1 MKHRLVAISWVVA
14 LLACGC
20 GGGGGGAVDAR
31 GSYDAANRTDRVYVI
46 KQVTLP
52 ATQEDVNASK
62 FEMPGSGFPVNKL
75 GALLQVMMDMLEGV
89 PVQADLDANY
99 LAGEALQVMIVRSG
113 GLTGVDDGVTGYYA
127 EVDDADDPANAA
139 NNWAGEGEFTQ
150 RGDTHKMIWTTGV
163 IDNGELVASGDAS
176 ILFTFL
182 LPMFT
187 GETPTGSEG
196 CFPVV
201 RATITED
208 SLIGAA
214 GNAVT
219 PEEFEASVLPLAARL
234 LTQAIVEDK
243 PKKSQIKAMF
253 DENDDDEVT
262 ALELAESD
270 LMATLGMP
278 DVDID
283 GDDILDHLSQG
294 ILFEAV
300 RADLLSE

>member
-1 MKHRLVAISWVVA
+1 
-14 LLACGC
+14 
-20 GGGGGGAVDAR
+20 
-31 GSYDAANRTDRVYVI
+31 
-46 KQVTLP
+46 
-52 ATQEDVNASK
+52 
-62 FEMPGSGFPVNKL
+62 MPGSGFPVNKL
-75 GALLQVMMDMLEGV
+75 GALLQVMMGMLEGV

-99 LAGEALQVMIVRSG
+99 LAGEALQVMVVRSA
-113 GLTGVDDGVTGYYA
+113 GLTSDDGVTGSYA
-127 EVDDADDPANAA
+127 EVDAADDPVNAA
-139 NNWAGEGEFTQ
+139 NNWDGAGQFNQ
-150 RGDTHKMIWTTGV
+150 RGDTYKMIWNTGV
-163 IDNGELVASGDAS
+163 LDSGELVANGDAS

-182 LPMFT
+182 LPMFA

-196 CFPVV
+196 CYPVV

-234 LTQAIVEDK
+234 LTTAIVENK
-243 PKKSQIKAMF
+243 PGKAQIKSMF
-253 DENDDDEVT
+253 DDNDDDEVT
-262 ALELAESD
+262 ATELAESD

-283 GDDILDHLSQG
+283 GDDILDHLSQD

-300 RADLLSE
+300 RADLIE